1 MSQDRIYSTPHG
13 AVKDF
18 AFDEQVAD
26 VFNDMINRS
35 VPGYT
40 TILHTLGK
48 LAPRFAKSGSRIY
61 DLGCSLGAASL
72 AIKRSVDIE
81 GVELIA
87 VDSSAAMISRAE
99 RQLAA
104 YKGKVEVSLKEA
116 DIRDIDIENASLV
129 VLNFTL
135 QFLPQDDRDALI
147 NKIYAGLRPGGLLL
161 LSEKLVFADSAIND
175 LLSELHWDFKRDNGY
190 SELEIAQ
197 KRTAI
202 ENVMRP
208 DSPEIHLKRLKDAG
222 FSHSQFWYQCYN
234 FASLVAIK

>member
-1 MSQDRIYSTPHG
+1 MSQDRIYSQPHT

-18 AFDEQVAD
+18 TFDEQVAD

-40 TILHTLGK
+40 TILHTIGK
-48 LAPRFAKSGSRIY
+48 LAPRFVTANSRVY

-72 AIKRSVDIE
+72 AIKRAVDAD
-81 GVELIA
+81 GVELLAI
-87 VDSSAAMISRAE
+87 DSSEAMVSRAE
-99 RQLAA
+99 RQLSA
-104 YKGKVEVSLKEA
+104 YKGQVHTQVQQA
-116 DIRDIDIENASLV
+116 DIRHIDISNASMV

-135 QFLPQDDRDALI
+135 QFLPPDDRDALI
-147 NKIYAGLRPGGLLL
+147 NKVYAGLRPGGLLL
-161 LSEKLVFADSAIND
+161 LSEKLVFTDSAIND
-175 LLSELHWDFKRDNGY
+175 LLCELHWDFKRDNGY

-208 DSPEIHLKRLKDAG
+208 DSPEQHLARLEKAG
-222 FSHSQFWYQCYN
+222 FSHRQLWYQCYN
-234 FASLVAIK
+234 FASMVAIK

>member
-1 MSQDRIYSTPHG
+1 MSQDRIYSQPHS

-48 LAPRFAKSGSRIY
+48 LAPRFAKSGSKIY

-87 VDSSAAMISRAE
+87 VDSSEAMVSRAR
-99 RQLAA
+99 RQLEA
-104 YKGKVEVSLKEA
+104 YKGKVQVSVQQA
-116 DIRDIDIENASLV
+116 DIRDIDIQDASLV

-135 QFLPQDDRDALI
+135 QFLPPEDRDALI
-147 NKIYAGLRPGGLLL
+147 QKIHDGLRPGGLLL
-161 LSEKLVFADSAIND
+161 LSEKLVFEDNAIND
-175 LLSELHWDFKRDNGY
+175 LLCELHWDFKRDNGY

-208 DSPEIHLKRLKDAG
+208 DSPEKHLARLAKAG
-222 FSHSQFWYQCYN
+222 FGHSQFWYQCYN
-234 FASLVAIK
+234 FASLLAIK

>member
-1 MSQDRIYSTPHG
+1 MSEDRIYSKPQG

-40 TILHTLGK
+40 TILHTLEK

-72 AIKRSVDIE
+72 AIKRSVDVE

-87 VDSSAAMISRAE
+87 VDSSEAMITRAT

-104 YKGKVEVSLKEA
+104 YKGKVEVALKQA
-116 DIRDIDIENASLV
+116 DIRDIDIDNASMV

-135 QFLPQDDRDALI
+135 QFLPPQEREALI

-161 LSEKLVFADSAIND
+161 LSEKLVFEDSAIND
-175 LLSELHWDFKRDNGY
+175 LLCELHWDFKRDNGY

-208 DSPEIHLKRLKDAG
+208 DSPQKHLARLSAAG